1 MESNMDRAKVNLL
14 PENKLR
20 IERNSVHRITT
31 DDMAAAAAEL
41 CACIADF
48 SPQETIDEF
57 IAIVERLP
65 PAPKQRQV
73 SESDMHAVALADVG
87 SVMADYQIA
96 LAVAESRCATSHRE
110 FLRQFR
116 ELKKWPT
123 KQRLQNILERDK
135 DENNLRPAESAIR
148 FALLRL
154 GDFGED
160 IPSDWVERLGD
171 NPNLLRKVA
180 EAVCGHFAYK
190 LDRHGRPRDIPLEE
204 YANRLAQIYE
214 VLTGRVITYAK
225 ATDTSRGRKA
235 GEPYGAGLDFLLAGL
250 RLIDQT
256 GTPYQAAAHIERI
269 RTADPG

>member
-1 MESNMDRAKVNLL
+1 MDRVKVNLP
-14 PENKLR
+14 PESKLR
-20 IERNSVHRITT
+20 TERDSAHRITT
-31 DDMAAAAAEL
+31 NGFAEAAAEL
-41 CACIADF
+41 RAFLADF
-48 SPQETIDEF
+48 SPQEDVDEF
-57 IAIVERLP
+57 ITVIERLP
-65 PAPKQRQV
+65 LSPEPRQV
-73 SESDMHAVALADVG
+73 GEPDTRVVALAGVEG
-87 SVMADYQIA
+87 AMADYQIA
-96 LAVAESRCATSHRE
+96 LTVAESRCASHRD

-116 ELKKWPT
+116 DLKKWPT

-135 DENNLRPAESAIR
+135 DENNLRPAKSAIR

-154 GDFGED
+154 GDFGVD

-171 NPNLLRKVA
+171 SPNLLRKVA
-180 EAVCGHFAYK
+180 EAVCKHFAYK

-214 VLTGRVITYAK
+214 VLTGGAITYAK
-225 ATDTSRGRKA
+225 ATDTSKEREA

-269 RTADPG
+269 RNAGRG